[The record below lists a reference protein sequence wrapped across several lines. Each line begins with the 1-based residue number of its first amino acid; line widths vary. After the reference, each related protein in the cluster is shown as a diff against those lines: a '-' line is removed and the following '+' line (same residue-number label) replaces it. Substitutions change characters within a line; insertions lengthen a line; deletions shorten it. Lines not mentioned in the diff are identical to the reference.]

1 MLTIDFEKLVSN
13 MMFSD
18 KMTRQ
23 GLQEFFSVEP
33 KPCFSQTVLV
43 EILEAG
49 DLKPPNGAGL
59 PDPFVEVTLGTHKL
73 KTSSQTKTVNP
84 VWSNEVKRIP
94 IVNWALPNLLTLQV
108 ISKRSM
114 KIQGQR
120 QLGICSIPVND
131 YRNGERHVKKLK
143 LENDRHFSTG
153 WIRVAI
159 TVENS
164 QGVEEPAP
172 SIGSQPTTRDLESIS
187 PPLSAAATTIS
198 APLIHTRSTST
209 EDVAAPHEAS
219 EEGGSSEVI
228 KMPYG
233 TDGAFSIEFPGEGDS
248 LYFSDP
254 PTTNSRK
261 PKNEKAAFESKDRDA
276 KVKRSM
282 MSILRLKK
290 RSTSKV
296 SQEISPPEREMALS
310 EHSGYS
316 SSLDHSTDLKIY
328 HGALNLNLLSPER
341 PSREPPHADI
351 RPLKLETVLSENR
364 EAMKTPDHGHDSI
377 NLTEPQPLQ
386 EVKGSSLSGELIFSS
401 QRVQEPEKQNSK
413 NSWWK
418 SWTKRPK
425 RRTTRG
431 SSKPK
436 IVSGH
441 DQPEDESYDP
451 SDTSASQ
458 SFRKEPQDIVKELLL
473 RPEDNVTT
481 TDNGHSILTCG
492 RSKSC
497 RQDSHSKKVVSKGGL
512 SQSMRLE
519 PSASLLKTIHEKQGL
534 DRPQH

>member
-1 MLTIDFEKLVSN
+1 
-13 MMFSD
+13 
-18 KMTRQ
+18 
-23 GLQEFFSVEP
+23 
-33 KPCFSQTVLV
+33 
-43 EILEAG
+43 
-49 DLKPPNGAGL
+49 
-59 PDPFVEVTLGTHKL
+59 
-73 KTSSQTKTVNP
+73 
-84 VWSNEVKRIP
+84 
-94 IVNWALPNLLTLQV
+94 
-108 ISKRSM
+108 
-114 KIQGQR
+114 
-120 QLGICSIPVND
+120 
-131 YRNGERHVKKLK
+131 
-143 LENDRHFSTG
+143 
-153 WIRVAI
+153 
-159 TVENS
+159 
-164 QGVEEPAP
+164 
-172 SIGSQPTTRDLESIS
+172 
-187 PPLSAAATTIS
+187 
-198 APLIHTRSTST
+198 
-209 EDVAAPHEAS
+209 
-219 EEGGSSEVI
+219 
-228 KMPYG
+228 
-233 TDGAFSIEFPGEGDS
+233 
-248 LYFSDP
+248 
-254 PTTNSRK
+254 
-261 PKNEKAAFESKDRDA
+261 
-276 KVKRSM
+276 
-282 MSILRLKK
+282 
-290 RSTSKV
+290 
-296 SQEISPPEREMALS
+296 MALS

-377 NLTEPQPLQ
+377 NLTEPQPHQ

-436 IVSGH
+436 IVTEH

-534 DRPQH
+534 DRPQHWGMYVVALSRVCTCYLYPSGIVSKTIPNRLFIHLGLWANVDPLLFYHKHWNLYCSTVQSDSYLSRRSFSWW